1 MTKKNWLIKLKD
13 HALCWRYRLIQF
25 CLLIAAGLV
34 GYHIVDL
41 QLLDRKFLQ
50 SEGDK
55 RSVRYESIPAHR
67 GVIFDRNNKPL
78 AVSTPVITIWAMPGL
93 LYESR
98 QKLPELAKA
107 LDVSLSWLEKRVE
120 ATKNR
125 EFIYLKRQMTPEEAE
140 AVTALNIPGVYSRK
154 EQRRYYPAGEVAAH
168 VVGFTNIDERGQE
181 GIELAY
187 NRWLTGRPGRERVMK
202 DRKGQVIREAE
213 LIESSRP
220 GNELMLSIDMRL
232 QYMAYRELK
241 KAVKTLR
248 AEAGSLV
255 MLDVKTGE
263 ILAMVNQP
271 SYNPNN
277 RAGMRAYRMRNRA
290 ITDAMEPGS
299 VLKPFVVA
307 AALES
312 GKFTKDS
319 IIHTGNGYMRLGRY
333 DIRDTGGYGSLD
345 LAGIL
350 QKSSNVGMTKMAL
363 EIGSD
368 PVTDILQRVGFGQ
381 STGIGFPGENTG
393 SLPYRDHWSDI
404 EIATLSYGYGMTV
417 SPLQLAQAYMILGSG
432 GVMRPVSM
440 IKRDVPPEGVRVL
453 DEDISKE
460 LLAMLESVVGPG
472 GTASRARVAS
482 YKVGGK
488 TGTARKVGQ
497 SGYDKDRYT
506 GVFAGLAPI
515 NNPRLAIVVVI
526 DEPGGDAYY
535 GGLTAAPVFSKVA
548 AGALRMLAIEPE
560 REQASVTT
568 AGTESLLPV
577 GSYIDEGNA
586 KRNDRTAI

>member
-1 MTKKNWLIKLKD
+1 MTNNKWLTKLKNN
-13 HALCWRYRLIQF
+13 AVTWRYRLVQVG
-25 CLLIAAGLV
+25 LLSAALLV
-34 GYHIVDL
+34 GYRIVDL
-41 QLLDRKFLQ
+41 QLIDRQFLQ
-50 SEGDK
+50 NEGDK

-78 AVSTPVITIWAMPGL
+78 AVSTPVITIWAMPGI
-93 LYESR
+93 LYDSRES
-98 QKLPELAKA
+98 LPELARA
-107 LDVSLSWLEKRVE
+107 LDVSLSWLEDRIE
-120 ATKNR
+120 TTRNR

-140 AVTALNIPGVYSRK
+140 KVMSLEVPGVYSRK

-187 NRWLTGRPGRERVMK
+187 NRWLTGSPGRERVMK

-241 KAVKTLR
+241 KAVETLR
-248 AEAGSLV
+248 AAAGSLV

-277 RAGMRAYRMRNRA
+277 RAGMQAYRMRNRA

-319 IIHTGNGYMRLGRY
+319 VIHTGNGYMRLGRY

-345 LAGIL
+345 LTGVL

-363 EIGSD
+363 KIGAD
-368 PVTDILQRVGFGQ
+368 PLTDMLQRVGYGQ

-393 SLPYRDHWSDI
+393 NLPYRDRWSDI
-404 EIATLSYGYGMTV
+404 EIATLSYGYGMTA
-417 SPLQLAQAYMILGSG
+417 SPLQIAQSYMTLGAG
-432 GVMRPVSM
+432 GIMRPVSM
-440 IKRDVPPEGVRVL
+440 IKRDVPPEGVRVM
-453 DEDISKE
+453 DEEIAEE
-460 LLAMLESVVGPG
+460 LLDMLEAVVGPG
-472 GTASRARVAS
+472 GTARRARVAS

-506 GVFAGLAPI
+506 SVFAGLAPI
-515 NNPRLAIVVVI
+515 NDPRLAIVIVI
-526 DEPGGDAYY
+526 DEPGGDTYY

-560 REQASVTT
+560 SDQESVATSRPV
-568 AGTESLLPV
+568 SLLPAV
-577 GSYIDEGNA
+577 DPFN
-586 KRNDRTAI
+586 

>member
-1 MTKKNWLIKLKD
+1 MTNKNWLAKLKSN
-13 HALCWRYRLIQF
+13 AASWRYRLVQVG
-25 CLLIAAGLV
+25 LLSAALMI
-34 GYHIVDL
+34 GYQIVDL
-41 QLLDRKFLQ
+41 QLLDRQFLQ

-78 AVSTPVITIWAMPGL
+78 AVSTPVVTIWAMPGI
-93 LYESR
+93 LYDSR
-98 QKLPELAKA
+98 SSLPELAQA
-107 LDVSLSWLEKRVE
+107 LDISLSWLEKRVE
-120 ATKNR
+120 TTRNR

-140 AVTALNIPGVYSRK
+140 KVMALKVPGVYSRK

-187 NRWLTGRPGRERVMK
+187 NRWLTGSHGRERVMK

-241 KAVKTLR
+241 KAVETYR

-277 RAGMRAYRMRNRA
+277 RAGMQAYRMRNRT

-299 VLKPFVVA
+299 VLKPFIVA

-312 GKFTKDS
+312 GKFTRDS

-345 LAGIL
+345 LTGVL

-368 PVTDILQRVGFGQ
+368 SVTDMLQRVGFGQ

-393 SLPYRDHWSDI
+393 NLPYRNRWSDI
-404 EIATLSYGYGMTV
+404 EIATLSYGYGMTA
-417 SPLQLAQAYMILGSG
+417 SPLQIAQAYMTLGSG
-432 GVMRPVSM
+432 GIMRPVSM
-440 IKRDVPPEGVRVL
+440 IRRDVPPEGVRVM
-453 DEDISKE
+453 DEEVARE
-460 LLAMLESVVGPG
+460 LLDMLEAVVGPG
-472 GTASRARVAS
+472 GTARRAGVAS
-482 YKVGGK
+482 YRVGGK

-497 SGYDKDRYT
+497 SGYDKNRYT

-515 NNPRLAIVVVI
+515 NDPRLAIVIVI

-560 REQASVTT
+560 SGQKPVAATGPVF
-568 AGTESLLPV
+568 LLPAA
-577 GSYIDEGNA
+577 GSYN
-586 KRNDRTAI
+586 

>member
-1 MTKKNWLIKLKD
+1 MTNKKWLSTLKNK
-13 HALCWRYRLIQF
+13 ASSWRYRLVQV
-25 CLLIAAGLV
+25 CLFSAALLV
-34 GYHIVDL
+34 GYRIVDL
-41 QLLDRKFLQ
+41 QLIDRHFLQ

-78 AVSTPVITIWAMPGL
+78 AFSTPVITIWAMPGI

-98 QKLPELAKA
+98 QSLPKLASA
-107 LDVSLSWLEKRVE
+107 LDVSPSWLKERVE

-125 EFIYLKRQMTPEEAE
+125 EFIYLKRQMTPEDAE
-140 AVTALNIPGVYSRK
+140 QVMALKVPGVYSRK
-154 EQRRYYPAGEVAAH
+154 EQRRYYPAGEVTAH

-187 NRWLTGRPGRERVMK
+187 NRWLTGSPGRERVLK

-241 KAVKTLR
+241 KAVETHR

-277 RAGMRAYRMRNRA
+277 RAEMRAYRMRNRA
-290 ITDAMEPGS
+290 ITDAIEPGS
-299 VLKPFVVA
+299 VLKPFTVV

-312 GKFTKDS
+312 GQFTKDS
-319 IIHTGNGYMRLGRY
+319 IIETGNGYMRLGRY

-345 LAGIL
+345 LTGVL
-350 QKSSNVGMTKMAL
+350 QKSSNVGMTRMAL
-363 EIGSD
+363 EVGSD
-368 PVTDILQRVGFGQ
+368 AVTDLLQRVGFGQ
-381 STGIGFPGENTG
+381 SSGIGFPGENTG
-393 SLPYRDHWSDI
+393 NLPYRDRWSDI
-404 EIATLSYGYGMTV
+404 EIATLSFGYGMTA
-417 SPLQLAQAYMILGSG
+417 SPLQIAQAYMTLGSG
-432 GVMRPVSM
+432 GIMRPVSM
-440 IKRDVPPEGVRVL
+440 IKRDVPSEGVRVM
-453 DEDISKE
+453 DEQIAND
-460 LLAMLESVVGPG
+460 LLGMLEAVVGPG
-472 GTASRARVAS
+472 GTARRASVDS
-482 YKVGGK
+482 YRVGGK
-488 TGTARKVGQ
+488 TGTARKVGR
-497 SGYDKDRYT
+497 SGYDTDRYT

-515 NNPRLAIVVVI
+515 NNPRLAIVIVI
-526 DEPGGDAYY
+526 DEPGGDTYY

-560 REQASVTT
+560 RDQKPVAAS
-568 AGTESLLPV
+568 LPV
-577 GSYIDEGNA
+577 SPLPMPVVESYN
-586 KRNDRTAI
+586 

>member
-1 MTKKNWLIKLKD
+1 MNNNNNWLTKLKND
-13 HALCWRYRLIQF
+13 ARFWRYRLMQL
-25 CLLIAAGLV
+25 CLLLAAVLV
-34 GYHIVDL
+34 GYRIIDL
-41 QLLDRKFLQ
+41 QLVNRQFLQ

-67 GVIFDRNNKPL
+67 GVIFDRNSKPL
-78 AVSTPVITIWAMPGL
+78 AVSTPVITIWAMPET
-93 LYESR
+93 LYQSR
-98 QKLPELAKA
+98 ERLPELADA
-107 LDVSLSWLEKRVE
+107 LGVSLSWLENRVE
-120 ATKNR
+120 STKNR
-125 EFIYLKRQMTPEEAE
+125 EFIYLKRQMTPEEAGE
-140 AVTALNIPGVYSRK
+140 VMALKVPGVYSRK

-168 VVGFTNIDERGQE
+168 VLGFTNIDERGQE

-187 NRWLTGRPGRERVMK
+187 NRWLTGEPGRERVMK

-241 KAVKTLR
+241 AAVEQHR

-277 RAGMRAYRMRNRA
+277 RAGMRPYRMRNRA

-299 VLKPFVVA
+299 VLKPFIVA

-363 EIGSD
+363 EVGSD
-368 PVTDILQRVGFGQ
+368 QLTGLLQRVGFGQ
-381 STGIGFPGENTG
+381 SSGVGFPGENTG
-393 SLPYRDHWSDI
+393 NLPYRDRWSDI
-404 EIATLSYGYGMTV
+404 EIATLSYGYGMTA
-417 SPLQLAQAYMILGSG
+417 SPLQIAQAYTILGSG
-432 GVMRPVSM
+432 GIMRPVSM
-440 IKRDVPPEGVRVL
+440 IKRDVPAEGVRVL
-453 DEDISKE
+453 DEDIARQ
-460 LLAMLESVVGPG
+460 LLKMLQAVVEPG
-472 GTASRARVAS
+472 GTATRARVDS

-515 NNPRLAIVVVI
+515 NDPRLAIVIVI
-526 DEPGGDAYY
+526 DEPGGDSYY

-560 REQASVTT
+560 RKQEVTT
-568 AGTESLLPV
+568 NTASLLPLS
-577 GSYIDEGNA
+577 GSYN
-586 KRNDRTAI
+586 

>member
-1 MTKKNWLIKLKD
+1 MTNKKWLSKLKSK
-13 HALCWRYRLIQF
+13 APSWRYRLVQV
-25 CLLIAAGLV
+25 CLLSAALLV
-34 GYHIVDL
+34 GYRIVDL
-41 QLLDRKFLQ
+41 QLIDRQFLQ

-78 AVSTPVITIWAMPGL
+78 AVSTPVVTIWAMPGT

-98 QKLPELAKA
+98 QSLPKLATA
-107 LDVSLSWLEKRVE
+107 LDVSLSWLQKRVE
-120 ATKNR
+120 ETKNR
-125 EFIYLKRQMTPEEAE
+125 EFIYLKRQMTPEEAGQ
-140 AVTALNIPGVYSRK
+140 VMALEVPGVYSRK

-187 NRWLTGRPGRERVMK
+187 NRWLTGSPGSERVMK
-202 DRKGQVIREAE
+202 DRKGQVIREAD
-213 LIESSRP
+213 LIKSSRP

-241 KAVKTLR
+241 KAVETLR

-277 RAGMRAYRMRNRA
+277 RAGMQAYRMRNRA

-299 VLKPFVVA
+299 VLKPFIVA

-312 GKFTKDS
+312 GEFTKDS

-345 LAGIL
+345 LTGVL

-363 EIGSD
+363 EIGADS
-368 PVTDILQRVGFGQ
+368 VTDMLQRVGFGQ

-393 SLPYRDHWSDI
+393 NLPYRDRWSDI
-404 EIATLSYGYGMTV
+404 EIATLSYGYGMTA
-417 SPLQLAQAYMILGSG
+417 SPLQIAQAYMTLGSG
-432 GVMRPVSM
+432 GIMRPVSM
-440 IKRDVPPEGVRVL
+440 IKRDVPPEGVRVM
-453 DEDISKE
+453 DENIARD
-460 LLAMLESVVGPG
+460 LLNMLEAVVGPG
-472 GTASRARVAS
+472 GTARRASVAS

-497 SGYDKDRYT
+497 SGYDTDRYT

-515 NNPRLAIVVVI
+515 NDPRLAIVIVI
-526 DEPGGDAYY
+526 DEPGGDTYY

-560 REQASVTT
+560 QEQVPVAA
-568 AGTESLLPV
+568 AGATSLLPV
-577 GSYIDEGNA
+577 ANSYN
-586 KRNDRTAI
+586 